1 MEAQGN
7 GRDGAGPNV
16 TPGLLHLPFCA
27 SRKSDALLLTMSKR
41 WDKSS
46 LARSVASR
54 TMIRIETTQ
63 GTLARRGF
71 VDAEAAARV
80 IDHWDDEHEPLLD
93 VLAQCAD
100 PDHALASLDRLGERV
115 PGLLSR
121 LIAEPLLARQLI
133 MVLGASSKLTLH
145 LLAHPEHIELLTTEL
160 IKVPAETLRRELL
173 EATGADPNPPCPS
186 RRTQLAIS
194 CGSPIGEPCCGSLPA
209 TCAHRSHSRPSPTSP
224 TNFPTW
230 RTPP

>member
-1 MEAQGN
+1 MLRDQG
-7 GRDGAGPNV
+7 RTFSV
-16 TPGLLHLPFCA
+16 T
-27 SRKSDALLLTMSKR
+27 SRQ
-41 WDKSS
+41 
-46 LARSVASR
+46 
-54 TMIRIETTQ
+54 MIRIETTQ

-80 IDHWDDEHEPLLD
+80 IDHWDEELEPLLD

-100 PDHALASLDRLGERV
+100 PDHALASLDRLCERV

-160 IKVPAETLRRELL
+160 IKVPADTLRREL
-173 EATGADPNPPCPS
+173 
-186 RRTQLAIS
+186 
-194 CGSPIGEPCCGSLPA
+194 
-209 TCAHRSHSRPSPTSP
+209 
-224 TNFPTW
+224 
-230 RTPP
+230 